1 MKTDKLKEH
10 IKQLVREMLEEEST
24 SGDAGAYL
32 TPNAFSKKTNNKIA
46 TMYGMKLVKPK
57 KNKSMNENDDKIQKV
72 ADFLKQYNFEEKW
85 GTGPK
90 AVDTPVARK
99 QQQYIEDKFG
109 ISHAEF
115 SEAWKLAFSKVD
127 ESNYDKPSL
136 YGAPSKYGAASD
148 YDGSGLDSIT
158 EKLQQ
163 IIKEELLNEVT
174 YNKFK
179 NEVKFRTK
187 NEMLHRGIRE
197 VKRKLNEVERLIE
210 YTSRMKQ
217 ELSEDSEGAAY
228 WTRSLKAIN
237 EINEIS
243 ERISTKIKD
252 IHQ

>member
-1 MKTDKLKEH
+1 MLNNKLKEH
-10 IKQLVREMLEEEST
+10 IKQLVREMLDEESI

-57 KNKSMNENDDKIQKV
+57 KNKSMNE
-72 ADFLKQYNFEEKW
+72 
-85 GTGPK
+85 
-90 AVDTPVARK
+90 DTSDP
-99 QQQYIEDKFG
+99 DG
-109 ISHAEF
+109 
-115 SEAWKLAFSKVD
+115 KLAKWEKGFHLFMKSAKKYKEDEGNKHLYDKAIEMMDYLNDKYKKQTGEDLYKKYTFSKVD
-127 ESNYDKPSL
+127 EINYDKQ
-136 YGAPSKYGAASD
+136 G
-148 YDGSGLDSIT
+148 IT

-210 YTSRMKQ
+210 YTARMKS
-217 ELSEDSEGAAY
+217 ELSEDLEGVNY